1 MVGCQKDDIYSFL
14 IYILWMKFIKIIIF
28 SLFTVFFLVWTK
40 SFSYFEDKMYCDI
53 TKDKIVIS
61 LDAKWIYSCKTY
73 IRYIEVQMKKVYRD
87 ILLIQQYV
95 DKKQDLWY
103 WNPLKTDKVDRLNAL
118 QNIRLNIISHMQTF
132 EDNLLDT
139 SKTYFLKSILAYQK
153 KLKKTLSALL
163 RLENPYAQKYV
174 SLVESQLD
182 TIDKIEWATTIPELN
197 TYIQNYVYLKKQL
210 LWK

>member
-1 MVGCQKDDIYSFL
+1 MVGCQKNGVYSFL
-14 IYILWMKFIKIIIF
+14 IYIRWMKFIKIIIF
-28 SLFTVFFLVWTK
+28 SLFLVFFVVWTK

-53 TKDKIVIS
+53 SKDKIVIS
-61 LDAKWIYSCKTY
+61 LDAKDVYPCKTY

-103 WNPLKTDKVDRLNAL
+103 WNPLKTEKVNRLNAL

-139 SKTYFLKSILAYQK
+139 SKTYFLDSIWTYQK
-153 KLKKTLSALL
+153 TLKKTLNALQ
-163 RLENPYAQKYV
+163 RLENPYAQKYI
-174 SLVESQLD
+174 SLVKGQLEN
-182 TIDKIEWATTIPELN
+182 ISKIERATTIPELN